1 MFVAHNVIERGE
13 KEGWSL
19 LRCLRSFSIVD
30 LYLALESH
38 TEHTLAAG
46 KQELRN
52 FAKEIKVCI
61 LLSFTLIV
69 GMPFD
74 NTC

>member
-1 MFVAHNVIERGE
+1 
-13 KEGWSL
+13 
-19 LRCLRSFSIVD
+19 VD

-38 TEHTLAAG
+38 MEHTLAAG

-52 FAKEIKVCI
+52 FAKEIKV
-61 LLSFTLIV
+61 LSFTLIV